1 MKARALFLL
10 AVLLASGALAQETAA
25 PGVESVSFAETTPLA
40 GNTEL
45 SRRLLSPLTVVQMRA
60 ALARAGQSLRDQSV
74 TMANEKFLV
83 HVPPQMPA
91 GGYAA
96 LIFVPAA
103 KVTALPKGWQSVLDS
118 YGVIFVG
125 AQDSGNNS
133 YDLSRRMPLAVLAAV
148 NALHQ
153 YKIDPGRVFVGG
165 MSGGSRVAMR
175 LALGYPDLFAGAL
188 LNAGSDPLG
197 KLAVVPP
204 RDLFLRFQEHSRL
217 VYLTGEMDKINLD
230 LDAHSASSMRS
241 LCMFNIERR
250 TMARLGHETA
260 DPASLAWGLETLL
273 APVTVDTQKLAAC
286 RADIDKEVTAALD
299 AAEALHKG
307 GRRDE
312 ARTKLYESDA
322 RFGGLAA
329 PRGEA
334 LNAVLGPPT

>member
-1 MKARALFLL
+1 MKVRAFFFL
-10 AVLLASGALAQETAA
+10 AVMLASGALAQETSA
-25 PGVESVSFAETTPLA
+25 PGVETVSFTETSPLA
-40 GNTEL
+40 GNAEL

-74 TMANEKFLV
+74 TVANEKFLV

-103 KVTALPKGWQSVLDS
+103 KVTSLPKGWQSVLDS
-118 YGVIFVG
+118 HGVIFVG

-133 YDLSRRMPLAVLAAV
+133 YDMSRRMPLAVIAAV

-153 YKIDPGRVFVGG
+153 YKVDPDRVFVGG

-204 RDLFLRFQEHSRL
+204 RDLFLHFQEHSRL
-217 VYLTGEMDKINLD
+217 VYLTGEMDTINLN

-241 LCMFNIERR
+241 LCMFHVERR
-250 TMARLGHETA
+250 TMAGLGHETA

-273 APVTVDTQKLAAC
+273 APVTVDTEKLAAC
-286 RADIDKEVTAALD
+286 RAQADKDAAAALD
-299 AAEALHKG
+299 AVETLKTG
-307 GRRDE
+307 GRGDE
-312 ARTKLYESDA
+312 ARTRLYETDA

-329 PRGEA
+329 PRSEA
-334 LNAVLGPPT
+334 LNAELGPPT